1 MDFKY
6 PLFHKDQWPLGF
18 KTIVGLKGG
27 RISGGQKQRI
37 AIARAIIRNPRIILL
52 DEATS
57 ALDFENETLVTK
69 SLESISKGKTS
80 LAVAHRFN
88 TISDANCILVLDQGV
103 IIESGTYSELRE
115 KRNYFYEL
123 ELGINTTQ
131 RSAIDT

>member
-1 MDFKY
+1 
-6 PLFHKDQWPLGF
+6 LGF

-69 SLESISKGKTS
+69 SLELITKGKTS
-80 LAVAHRFN
+80 LTVAHRFN
-88 TISDANCILVLDQGV
+88 TISDADCILVFDQGM
-103 IIESGTYSELRE
+103 IIESGTYDQLHE

-131 RSAIDT
+131 RSALET